1 MDYRMKKNYLK
12 NNFLGNND
20 ENEKYLTEYLT
31 RGVFHQWNE
40 KLEVMTRIW
49 KHGGKMSNMLT

>member
-31 RGVFHQWNE
+31 RGVFHQWND

-49 KHGGKMSNMLT
+49 SMVSYSR